1 MHRHLIGLLVVHL
14 ILGPVSSTVVSAQAQ
29 ARISAVA
36 TDVSPVYLRPD
47 GTLPPLRTAAPGTR
61 FVVVKESGEWVHVE
75 FEDPEHGRRVGW
87 VRRSQVRIDNPAT
100 TPMDLSVPDRATA
113 SAPLQR
119 SGEQQAAAMGQALPV
134 RIVEDEDLSPGRGRL
149 ITGIILTSLGVGLIA
164 LEAAYDCHYGDFDY
178 CSDEDQAI
186 LVGATAMTGVG
197 VALWGAGAAA
207 NARAARRSAPRPQ
220 LQYSFRF

>member
-14 ILGPVSSTVVSAQAQ
+14 ILGPVSSTVVSAEAQ

-61 FVVVKESGEWVHVE
+61 FVVVKESGEWVHV
-75 FEDPEHGRRVGW
+75 GIG
-87 VRRSQVRIDNPAT
+87 
-100 TPMDLSVPDRATA
+100 
-113 SAPLQR
+113 
-119 SGEQQAAAMGQALPV
+119 
-134 RIVEDEDLSPGRGRL
+134 L
-149 ITGIILTSLGVGLIA
+149 IT
-164 LEAAYDCHYGDFDY
+164 LEAASDCHYGDFDY

-207 NARAARRSAPRPQ
+207 NARAARRSALRPQ